1 MRQLLSME
9 TVDVNAQGHEGKT
22 ALMYACIMKDEEA
35 ARMLLAHPK
44 IDPHQIT
51 LEAHRSSNKVL
62 Y

>member
-1 MRQLLSME
+1 ME
-9 TVDVNAQGHEGKT
+9 IVDVNAQGQEGKT
-22 ALMYACIMKDEEA
+22 ALMYACIMKDVEA

-62 Y
+62 C